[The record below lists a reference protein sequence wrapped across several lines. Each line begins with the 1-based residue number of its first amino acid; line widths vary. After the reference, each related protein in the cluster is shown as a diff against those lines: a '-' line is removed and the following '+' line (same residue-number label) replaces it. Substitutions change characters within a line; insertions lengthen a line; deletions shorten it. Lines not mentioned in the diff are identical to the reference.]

1 MHGKLARSVGY
12 DDPAMNAF
20 DLSGRCAVVVGGT
33 TGLGREIA
41 LGLARAGANV
51 VPTSRRSE
59 QVDEAAAAI
68 EAEGVRT
75 LRLCSDV
82 LQRESLEAL
91 HAAVIAE
98 FGGIEILVNAAGI
111 TSRIPTIDCPEETWQ
126 RIFDT
131 NLTGT
136 LRTSQIFGK
145 TMLEQKRGSIINLA
159 SLASFVAFHEVAAY
173 GASKAGVAALTKS
186 LAIEFAPKNVR
197 VNAIA
202 PGIFP
207 TDLNRELLFSTARG
221 REELQRTPMARFG
234 RLEEIA
240 GAAVF
245 LASDAASF
253 VTGEILTV
261 DGGYLASGV
270 NQ

>member
-1 MHGKLARSVGY
+1 
-12 DDPAMNAF
+12 MNAF

-33 TGLGREIA
+33 TGLGREMA

-51 VPTSRRSE
+51 VATSRRPE
-59 QVDEAAAAI
+59 QVEAVASAI
-68 EAEGVRT
+68 ESEGVRT
-75 LRLCSDV
+75 LQVCSDV
-82 LQRESLEAL
+82 LQRESLESL
-91 HAAVIAE
+91 HAQVIAV
-98 FGGIEILVNAAGI
+98 FGSVEILVNAAGI
-111 TSRIPTIDCPEETWQ
+111 TSRVATMDCTEETWQ

-136 LRTSQIFGK
+136 LRACQIFGK
-145 TMLEQKRGSIINLA
+145 TMLEQGRGSIINIA

-173 GASKAGVAALTKS
+173 GASKAAVASLTKS
-186 LAIEFAPKNVR
+186 LAIEFAPRNVR
-197 VNAIA
+197 VNAVA

-207 TDLNRELLFSTARG
+207 TDLNRELLFSTPRG
-221 REELQRTPMARFG
+221 KEELMRTPMARFG
-234 RLEEIA
+234 KLEEIA

>member
-1 MHGKLARSVGY
+1 MEIPGNDRLTG
-12 DDPAMNAF
+12 PF

-33 TGLGREIA
+33 SGLGREIA

-51 VPTSRRSE
+51 VATSRRSE
-59 QVDEAAAAI
+59 QVEEVAAAI
-68 EAEGVRT
+68 EAEGRRT

-82 LQRESLEAL
+82 LDRKSLEAL
-91 HAAVIAE
+91 HAGVLQE
-98 FGGIEILVNAAGI
+98 FGSVEILVNAAGI
-111 TSRIPTIDCPEETWQ
+111 TSRVPTIDCTEETWQ

-136 LRTSQIFGK
+136 LRACQIFGR
-145 TMLEQKRGSIINLA
+145 TMLEQGRGSIVNIA
-159 SLASFVAFHEVAAY
+159 SLSSFVAFHEVAAY
-173 GASKAGVAALTKS
+173 GASKAGVAALTRS
-186 LAIEFAPKNVR
+186 LAVEFAPKNVR
-197 VNAIA
+197 VNGIA

-207 TDLNRELLFSTARG
+207 TDLNRELLFTTARG
-221 REELQRTPMARFG
+221 REEILRTPMARFG
-234 RLEEIA
+234 RLEEVA

>member
-1 MHGKLARSVGY
+1 MSL
-12 DDPAMNAF
+12 F
-20 DLSGRCAVVVGGT
+20 DLTGKCAVVIGGT
-33 TGLGREIA
+33 SGLGHQIA

-51 VPTSRRSE
+51 VASSRRME
-59 QVDEAAAAI
+59 QVDEVAAEI
-68 EAEGVRT
+68 EAQGRRT
-75 LRLCSDV
+75 LRLGSDV
-82 LQRESLEAL
+82 LRRETLEAL
-91 HAAVIAE
+91 RQTVLQE
-98 FGGIEILVNAAGI
+98 FGSVDILVNAAGT
-111 TSRIPTIDCPEETWQ
+111 TSRLPTLDCPEETWQ

-136 LRTSQIFGK
+136 LRACQIFGGN
-145 TMLEQKRGSIINLA
+145 MLQQGRGSIINIA

-173 GASKAGVAALTKS
+173 GASKAGVAALTRS
-186 LAIEFAPKNVR
+186 LAIEFAPHNVR
-197 VNAIA
+197 VNGIA

-207 TDLNRELLFSTARG
+207 TALNKDLLTSTSRG
-221 REELQRTPMARFG
+221 REELLRTPMARFG

-261 DGGYLASGV
+261 DGGYMASGV

>member
-1 MHGKLARSVGY
+1 
-12 DDPAMNAF
+12 
-20 DLSGRCAVVVGGT
+20 VVVGGT

-41 LGLARAGANV
+41 LGLARAGADV
-51 VPTSRRSE
+51 VATSRRSE
-59 QVDEAAAAI
+59 QVEEVAAAI

-75 LRLCSDV
+75 LRLCCDV
-82 LQRESLEAL
+82 LQRETLEAL
-91 HAAVIAE
+91 HSSVLAE
-98 FGGIEILVNAAGI
+98 FGSVDILVNAAGI
-111 TSRIPTIDCPEETWQ
+111 TARVATVDCTEETWR

-136 LRTSQIFGK
+136 LRACQIFGK
-145 TMLEQKRGSIINLA
+145 TMLQQARGSIINIA
-159 SLASFVAFHEVAAY
+159 SLSSFVAFHEVAAY

-186 LAIEFAPKNVR
+186 LAVEFAPNNIR
-197 VNAIA
+197 VNGIA
-202 PGIFP
+202 PGVFP
-207 TDLNRELLFSTARG
+207 TDLNRELLYSTARG
-221 REELQRTPMARFG
+221 REEILRTPMARFG
-234 RLEEIA
+234 RLDEVA